1 MPLKA
6 GIVIPQGLTGEYEGW
21 EPGRAWARSVQIA
34 QQAER
39 LGFESIWAYDHL
51 HTMPEPKDQPS
62 FESFVFLTALA
73 MRTTSVRLGQLVLCS
88 AFRNPALA
96 AKMLSTLD
104 VVSSGRAELGIG
116 AGWKQDEWEAY
127 GYGFPATRERL
138 AILTDSLEVISRM
151 LGPGRTTYEG
161 QHAVARGAINEPPG
175 LQRPRIPIMV
185 GGNGPAVTWRLAA
198 RLADEL
204 NLDGLMPAE
213 VERALPV
220 IASRCEEIGRSPS
233 SLRVSANIWE
243 EHVAL
248 PGSKRVELL
257 SEYRELG
264 LARVQCLVRASAAS
278 DEALDSFAEDARA
291 AGLDLARS

>member
-1 MPLKA
+1 LKA

-21 EPGRAWARSVQIA
+21 EPERAWARSVQIA

-39 LGFESIWAYDHL
+39 LGFESIWAYDHF
-51 HTMPEPKDQPS
+51 HTMPEPKDQPT

-73 MRTTSVRLGQLVLCS
+73 SRTTTVRLGQLVMCS

-116 AGWKQDEWEAY
+116 AGWKRDEWEAY
-127 GYGFPATRERL
+127 GYGFPSTSERL
-138 AILTDSLEVISRM
+138 AILTDGLEVITRM
-151 LGPGRTTYEG
+151 LGPGRTTYVG
-161 QHAVARGAINEPPG
+161 RHAVARGAINEPAG

-185 GGNGPAVTWRLAA
+185 GGNGPMVTWRLAA
-198 RLADEL
+198 RLADEV
-204 NLDGLMPAE
+204 NLDGMMPEE

-220 IASRCEEIGRSPS
+220 IASRCEEVGRAPG

-243 EHVAL
+243 EHVAR
-248 PGSKRVELL
+248 PGSARVELL
-257 SEYRELG
+257 SKYRELG
-264 LARVQCLVRASAAS
+264 LARVQCLVRAAAFG
-278 DEALDSFAEDARA
+278 DDALEAFAEDARA
-291 AGLDLARS
+291 AGVELVSP